1 MQLHEVA
8 CIPAVMLM
16 RLLVGIVISIAV
28 IVMLMT
34 WIAAP
39 VTSAVMGL
47 TGARRG
53 QSG

>member
-1 MQLHEVA
+1 
-8 CIPAVMLM
+8 MLM

-28 IVMLMT
+28 IAMLMT
-34 WIAAP
+34 WIVDPA
-39 VTSAVMGL
+39 TSAVMGL

>member
-1 MQLHEVA
+1 
-8 CIPAVMLM
+8 MLM

-34 WIAAP
+34 WIVDPA
-39 VTSAVMGL
+39 TSAVMAL

>member
-1 MQLHEVA
+1 VQLHEVA

-28 IVMLMT
+28 IAMLMT
-34 WIAAP
+34 WIVDPA
-39 VTSAVMGL
+39 TSAVMAL

>member
-28 IVMLMT
+28 IAMLMM

-39 VTSAVMGL
+39 VTSAAMAL
-47 TGARRG
+47 TGARREPYG
-53 QSG
+53 

>member
-16 RLLVGIVISIAV
+16 RLLVAIVISIAV
-28 IVMLMT
+28 IAMLTM
-34 WIAAP
+34 WIVEP
-39 VTSAVMGL
+39 VTSAAMAL

-53 QSG
+53 PYG